1 MFYAL
6 EANVILVKQICS
18 TLRNHENMILVI

>member
-6 EANVILVKQICS
+6 EANVKLVKQIRS
-18 TLRNHENMILVI
+18 TLRYHGNMILVI